1 MDLTGDIP
9 LGLYEAPVPKVRW
22 VHSDISL
29 GYQNTYTHTL
39 HLYSLP
45 SHTYTLHTHTLPPP
59 LHTTLSSHSPFF
71 PYPPLLLTSP
81 SSSHSPPHTLPSS
94 IPSSHLPSSPLQCR
108 SLTPE
113 MMTWVARSGRF
124 VFHKDTSL
132 DLQTMVKKI
141 NAVKAVPD
149 TPLM

>member
-1 MDLTGDIP
+1 MQDQAKLMNEMGKITDAVVIITNQICGMEESDKTWLANVQTLMDLTGDIP
-9 LGLYEAPVPKVRW
+9 LGLYETPVPKV
-22 VHSDISL
+22 
-29 GYQNTYTHTL
+29 
-39 HLYSLP
+39 
-45 SHTYTLHTHTLPPP
+45 
-59 LHTTLSSHSPFF
+59 
-71 PYPPLLLTSP
+71 
-81 SSSHSPPHTLPSS
+81 
-94 IPSSHLPSSPLQCR
+94 R

-141 NAVKAVPD
+141 NAVKAIPD